1 VAKSLPEALV
11 LASHAVGRDD
21 LICVTGS
28 FYLVGDTK
36 KHLAELDK
44 KQHLKEAAIPKH

>member
-1 VAKSLPEALV
+1 MSQVARSIGEALN
-11 LASHAVGRDD
+11 LAQRAVGRDD

-36 KHLAELDK
+36 KYLAELDK
-44 KQHLKEAAIPKH
+44 KQLASAVK

>member
-1 VAKSLPEALV
+1 
-11 LASHAVGRDD
+11 VGRDD

-36 KHLAELDK
+36 KYLADLK
-44 KQHLKEAAIPKH
+44 KRQKAPA